1 MYNILKD
8 IIYDKAQLKNYN
20 SEENSFYIKENSQ
33 AECNRIDLL
42 KFESE
47 DNTFGFELDCKMIKY
62 KGIHK
67 ISPYFENGKGFDKG
81 NDAIILTSI
90 ANQQY
95 IFICELKDGAKGFI
109 SQFKSSRVF
118 IDYLK
123 SILKVYYDIKMNTLN
138 IKFIVFSKKGS
149 LNTNVKGKFYVSKQD
164 GIEFYHLP
172 CSRKHYYIT
181 SFI

>member
-1 MYNILKD
+1 MYNILKE

-20 SEENSFYIKENSQ
+20 SKENSFYIKETAQ
-33 AECNRIDLL
+33 VECKRIDLL
-42 KFESE
+42 HFESE
-47 DNTFGFELDCKMIKY
+47 DSTFGFELDSKKIRC

-81 NDAIILTSI
+81 NDGIILTTI
-90 ANQQY
+90 KNQQY
-95 IFICELKDGAKGFI
+95 IFICELKDGAQGFI
-109 SQFKSSRVF
+109 SQFKSSWVF

-123 SILKVYYDIKMNTLN
+123 SILKVYYDIEMNNSN

-149 LNTNVKGKFYVSKQD
+149 LNTNVKGKFNLTKQN
-164 GIEFYHLP
+164 GIDFYHLP
-172 CSRKHYYIT
+172 CSRKYYYIT